1 MLSIRV
7 MFAWHLTPGFYQIIQ
22 NFLTSTRVTGDS
34 TYIWFI
40 KGWFEQ
46 ERTVLLPES
55 DSLTSFR
62 WSRFWSERHNLS
74 FTPRPNWSITVF
86 NLSSLGRDINR
97 NQIKTWQIKEN
108 TIKMF
113 GNYFITLAVTRMVV
127 GSSVCTYKR
136 CKTCELI
143 RETSESNEPMF
154 MVTKKAVSQLGNAC
168 DMMLRNDFQKN
179 RRL

>member
-1 MLSIRV
+1 MIFFQIFQIFFNSNPSNRV
-7 MFAWHLTPGFYQIIQ
+7 QPIF
-22 NFLTSTRVTGDS
+22 D
-34 TYIWFI
+34 
-40 KGWFEQ
+40 
-46 ERTVLLPES
+46 LLEADLDRKELRIEN

-113 GNYFITLAVTRMVV
+113 GKYFITLAVTRMVM

-143 RETSESNEPMF
+143 RVGWIP
-154 MVTKKAVSQLGNAC
+154 
-168 DMMLRNDFQKN
+168 
-179 RRL
+179 RLFILWFFCPNLTFWS